1 MLEFILELFGE
12 IIILGF
18 RDYLKNHKRNKLI
31 RIFWVLLIFP
41 LPIWLVLLLGNII
54 REINNWWVTGIAI
67 VVVAY
72 YTYLTFKYL
81 KGILWG
87 FKK

>member
-1 MLEFILELFGE
+1 MALILELFGE
-12 IIILGF
+12 VIFCVF
-18 RDYLKNHKRNKLI
+18 RDYLKNNKRNKCM

-41 LPIWLVLLLGNII
+41 LPIWPVLLLGNII
-54 REINNWWVTGIAI
+54 REINNWWITGIAI
-67 VVVAY
+67 VIGGY
-72 YTYLTFKYL
+72 YTYLTFKYV